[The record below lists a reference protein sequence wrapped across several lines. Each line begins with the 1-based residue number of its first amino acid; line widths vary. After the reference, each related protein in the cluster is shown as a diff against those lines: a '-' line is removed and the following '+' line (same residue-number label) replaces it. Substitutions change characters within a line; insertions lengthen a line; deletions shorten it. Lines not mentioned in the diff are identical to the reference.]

1 MTLREE
7 AGAIIEYA
15 ISKVQPRIAV
25 ERALENLGE
34 VQGRL
39 IVIAIGK
46 AAWQMGKAA
55 ADLLGNKITQGIVIT
70 KYGNSRGPIPGL
82 EIFEAGHPIPDKN
95 SFDATR
101 KAVRLTEGL
110 TDKDL
115 VLMLISGGGS
125 ALFEIPLCAEE
136 SLIDITRQLLCCGA
150 EVGEIN
156 TVRKRLSAVKGGRFA
171 KLCEPASVYSV
182 IMSDLLGDPLDM
194 IASGPTVPDKGT
206 CDMAEEVVK
215 KYNLFLPEDIQQ
227 LLKKET
233 PKVCENER
241 AVVTGS
247 VRELCAAAA
256 WKCEQLGYKTQI
268 LATENC
274 CLAREAGTL
283 LASIAREYQHSK
295 NSMAFIIGGE
305 TAVMLTGNG
314 IGGRNQELA
323 LAAARGISGLKN
335 TAVFSVGSDG
345 TDGPTDAAGGYAD
358 GDTYGRLRAEGYSV
372 SSSLLQN
379 DSYRTL
385 KAVDGLIITGS
396 TGTNVNDFAC
406 VLIKR

>member
-39 IVIAIGK
+39 VVIAIGK

-70 KYGNSRGPIPGL
+70 KYGNSKGPIPGL
-82 EIFEAGHPIPDKN
+82 EIFEAGHPIPDRN

-101 KAVRLTEGL
+101 KAVKLTEGL

-125 ALFEIPLCAEE
+125 ALFELPLCAEE

-171 KLCEPASVYSV
+171 RLCEPASVYSV

-194 IASGPTVPDKGT
+194 IASGPTVPDEGT

-233 PKVCENER
+233 PKICENER

-274 CLAREAGTL
+274 CLAREVGTL
-283 LASIAREYQHSK
+283 LASIAREYQESRI
-295 NSMAFIIGGE
+295 SMAFIIGGE

-323 LAAARGISGLKN
+323 LAAARGISGLKD
-335 TAVFSVGSDG
+335 TAVFFRWFRRHRR
-345 TDGPTDAAGGYAD
+345 A
-358 GDTYGRLRAEGYSV
+358 YGRSRRLCRRRN
-372 SSSLLQN
+372 LC
-379 DSYRTL
+379 
-385 KAVDGLIITGS
+385 KASGRRIFGKQFP
-396 TGTNVNDFAC
+396 FA
-406 VLIKR
+406 K

>member
-25 ERALENLGE
+25 ERALEKLGE

-46 AAWQMGKAA
+46 AAWQMGKAS
-55 ADLLGNKITQGIVIT
+55 ADILGNKIAQGIVIT

-125 ALFEIPLCAEE
+125 ALFEVPLCAEE

-156 TVRKRLSAVKGGRFA
+156 TVRKRLSAVKGGSFA

-182 IMSDLLGDPLDM
+182 IMSDILGDPLDM
-194 IASGPTVPDKGT
+194 IASGPTVPDEGT
-206 CDMAEEVVK
+206 CDMAEEVV
-215 KYNLFLPEDIQQ
+215 N
-227 LLKKET
+227 
-233 PKVCENER
+233 
-241 AVVTGS
+241 
-247 VRELCAAAA
+247 
-256 WKCEQLGYKTQI
+256 
-268 LATENC
+268 
-274 CLAREAGTL
+274 
-283 LASIAREYQHSK
+283 
-295 NSMAFIIGGE
+295 
-305 TAVMLTGNG
+305 
-314 IGGRNQELA
+314 
-323 LAAARGISGLKN
+323 
-335 TAVFSVGSDG
+335 
-345 TDGPTDAAGGYAD
+345 
-358 GDTYGRLRAEGYSV
+358 
-372 SSSLLQN
+372 
-379 DSYRTL
+379 
-385 KAVDGLIITGS
+385 
-396 TGTNVNDFAC
+396 
-406 VLIKR
+406 

>member
-39 IVIAIGK
+39 VVIAIGK

-70 KYGNSRGPIPGL
+70 KYGNSKGPIPGL
-82 EIFEAGHPIPDKN
+82 EIFEAGHPIPDRN

-101 KAVRLTEGL
+101 KAVKLTEGL

-125 ALFEIPLCAEE
+125 ALFELPLCAEE

-171 KLCEPASVYSV
+171 RLCEPASVYSV

-194 IASGPTVPDKGT
+194 IASGPTVPDEGT

-215 KYNLFLPEDIQQ
+215 KYNLFLTEDIQQ

-233 PKVCENER
+233 PKICENER

-247 VRELCAAAA
+247 VRNPSGLYRQRISGKPYFHGLYHRRGNSSYAYRQRDRR
-256 WKCEQLGYKTQI
+256 KKPGTG
-268 LATENC
+268 
-274 CLAREAGTL
+274 AG
-283 LASIAREYQHSK
+283 SGQ
-295 NSMAFIIGGE
+295 
-305 TAVMLTGNG
+305 
-314 IGGRNQELA
+314 RNQRPERYSCFFRWFRRHRRA
-323 LAAARGISGLKN
+323 
-335 TAVFSVGSDG
+335 
-345 TDGPTDAAGGYAD
+345 
-358 GDTYGRLRAEGYSV
+358 YGRSRRLCRRRN
-372 SSSLLQN
+372 LC
-379 DSYRTL
+379 
-385 KAVDGLIITGS
+385 KASGRRIFGKQFP
-396 TGTNVNDFAC
+396 FA
-406 VLIKR
+406 K

>member
-25 ERALENLGE
+25 ERALENLGD
-34 VQGRL
+34 VTGRL
-39 IVIAIGK
+39 VVIAIGK

-55 ADLLGNKITQGIVIT
+55 SDLLGNRITKGIVIT
-70 KYGNSRGPIPGL
+70 KYGNNKGAITGM
-82 EIFEAGHPIPDKN
+82 EICEAGHPIPDKN
-95 SFDATR
+95 SFESTR
-101 KAVRLTEGL
+101 KAVQLVEGL

-125 ALFEIPLCAEE
+125 ALFEIPLCTEE

-156 TVRKRLSAVKGGRFA
+156 TIRKRLSAVKGGKFA

-194 IASGPTVPDKGT
+194 IASGPTVPDVGT
-206 CDMAEEVVK
+206 CEMAEEVVK
-215 KYNLFLPEDIQQ
+215 KYNLFLPEDSLP

-233 PKVCENER
+233 PKVCENGR
-241 AVVTGS
+241 AIVTGS
-247 VRELCAAAA
+247 VKELCAAAA

-283 LASIAREYQHSK
+283 LASIAKEYQESK
-295 NSMAFIIGGE
+295 TSMAFIIGGE
-305 TAVMLTGNG
+305 TAVMLTGSG

-335 TAVFSVGSDG
+335 TAVFSIGSDG
-345 TDGPTDAAGGYAD
+345 IDGPTDAAGGFAD
-358 GDTYGRLRAEGYSV
+358 GDTYGKLQEEGYSV

-385 KAVDGLIITGS
+385 KAVGGLIITGP